1 MMVRP
6 PCLRPLL
13 LRLASLGVLGPVL
26 AGSVCAQPPPA
37 GGAEPARLT
46 AASQEGPR
54 WSQLAPPQRQAL
66 SPLKGV
72 WDTLDGPR
80 KRKWLEV
87 AQRFPSLN
95 EDERRRV
102 HERMGEW
109 VALSPQQR
117 TLARI
122 NFGTAKDLPASQ
134 RVDRWE
140 SYKALPPE
148 ERRALAAQAQRFD
161 VKASP
166 GARQP
171 VSVPASPTTQQV
183 RPGVTTVPV
192 TQRAQPTWHQQPG
205 LPKIAT
211 SSRLIDPQT
220 LLPVAGPQGA
230 AAMRPVMPSARA
242 PKPAAP

>member
-1 MMVRP
+1 MTVR
-6 PCLRPLL
+6 RPL
-13 LRLASLGVLGPVL
+13 SLPSPWRPAVL
-26 AGSVCAQPPPA
+26 AWLSLAGAVGAQSVPQGGSPPSRPA
-37 GGAEPARLT
+37 VVA
-46 AASQEGPR
+46 QEGPR
-54 WSQLAPPQRQAL
+54 WSQLNASQREAL
-66 SPLKGV
+66 RPLKGV

-87 AQRFPSLN
+87 AQRFPSLG

-102 HERMGEW
+102 HARMGEW

-134 RVDRWE
+134 RLDRWE
-140 SYKALPPE
+140 SYKALTPE
-148 ERRALAAQAQRFD
+148 ERRALAAQAQRLE
-161 VKASP
+161 ALNAP
-166 GARQP
+166 AARQQA

-183 RPGVTTVPV
+183 RPGATTVPV

-220 LLPVAGPQGA
+220 LLPTAGPQGA
-230 AAMRPVMPSARA
+230 AATRPVVPPTRT
-242 PKPAAP
+242 PRPAAP